1 MANRPFRGCSWK
13 LQVSR
18 GTTVDETRITPRMA
32 DFESSIAYQAPPKEI
47 RPEITGCK
55 VFKHAF
61 NTPYESFEQ
70 KTALRFQHK
79 DHSAWIFEFARYDTF
94 SPNVNTASSKAQ
106 WGASFWSTD
115 WDNILAEN
123 DKLEIGQAAKWEPML
138 ARFFPGSS
146 SQTKKAS
153 GVDGFQDF
161 LCKVQDVTNMLD
173 EVKAVPRNP

>member
-1 MANRPFRGCSWK
+1 MANRPIRGCSWK
-13 LQVSR
+13 LQVSH

-32 DFESSIAYQAPPKEI
+32 DFEASIAYKAPPSEI

-61 NTPYESFEQ
+61 NMPYESFEQ
-70 KTALRFQHK
+70 KTALQFQHK

-115 WDNILAEN
+115 WDSILAEN
-123 DKLEIGQAAKWEPML
+123 DDLEIGQAAKWEPKL
-138 ARFFPGSS
+138 ANFFPGG
-146 SQTKKAS
+146 SQTKAL

-161 LCKVQDVTNMLD
+161 LCKVQDVTSMLD
-173 EVKAVPRNP
+173 EVKALPRNL